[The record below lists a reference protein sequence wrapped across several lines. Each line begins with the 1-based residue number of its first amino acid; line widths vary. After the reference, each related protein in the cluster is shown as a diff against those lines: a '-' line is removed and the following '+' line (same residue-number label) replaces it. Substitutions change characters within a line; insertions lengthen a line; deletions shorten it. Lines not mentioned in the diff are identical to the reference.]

1 MCYEVLILPPR
12 FRGRISTE
20 KLETVSLNDLKGI
33 SVLFENDLYELA
45 QLIVKINRAKD
56 EEANRQPTG
65 SRQESMTTL
74 NGLAQYYA
82 ILTGAS
88 SDRIKDSIKQA
99 GLSLGA
105 CVKAETLRLL

>member
-1 MCYEVLILPPR
+1 MPSR

-20 KLETVSLNDLKGI
+20 KLETVSPNELKGI

-74 NGLAQYYA
+74 YGLAQYYA
-82 ILTGAS
+82 ILS
-88 SDRIKDSIKQA
+88 RVSPDRIKEAIRQA

-105 CVKAETLRLL
+105 CVRADPLRLL